1 MALQRLSFWNAQGKY
16 HEMLKKKLT
25 KQKNS
30 VILKIV
36 RNLNSE
42 IIVVRYYIDKE
53 SGELYAESRKIA
65 WFYT

>member
-1 MALQRLSFWNAQGKY
+1 
-16 HEMLKKKLT
+16 MLKKKLT

-65 WFYT
+65 